1 MFQSKFSWIGV
12 AAFFIVLLCMPLGHA
27 TMILME
33 HYFEGGMLNI
43 MAFLLGVLGLGLT
56 VWGMRIKSDNT
67 ATLLGFFGG
76 LLVWTGWI
84 EFLYVYFASKL
95 NIAPLMENGE
105 VVTKPEYLLLM
116 SSVGFWSIIML
127 FYIARLRS
135 GCSFYCWIQSKL
147 RIASKEQAAQTGGNK
162 SITTFMETN
171 MLLWSCYLLLMF
183 AYDETF
189 LGDRHP
195 MTITI
200 AMGCLVWSVWLFV
213 RLIQIKSMGKAIR
226 YALPTVIIFWTFV
239 EVMGRIGLLKEIWV
253 EPTAYKTE
261 MIVMAITLF
270 AIIVGFI
277 FAKRAQASKETR
289 EYNINQ

>member
-33 HYFEGGMLNI
+33 HYFAGGLLNV
-43 MAFLLGVLGLGLT
+43 MAFLLGIVGLGLT

-116 SSVGFWSIIML
+116 SSVGFGSIIML

-162 SITTFMETN
+162 SITTFMGTN
-171 MLLWSCYLLLMF
+171 ILLWSCYLLLMF
-183 AYDETF
+183 AYDDTF

-213 RLIQIKSMGKAIR
+213 RLIQSKSMGRAIR

-270 AIIVGFI
+270 AIIAAFVLY
-277 FAKRAQASKETR
+277 KRTQTFEEKR
-289 EYNINQ
+289 RV